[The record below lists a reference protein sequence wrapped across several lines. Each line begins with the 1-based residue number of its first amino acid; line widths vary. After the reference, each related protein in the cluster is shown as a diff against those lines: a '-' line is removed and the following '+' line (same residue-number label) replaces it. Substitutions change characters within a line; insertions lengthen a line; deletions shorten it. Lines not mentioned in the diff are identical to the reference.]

1 MQSILKDKPCLSVDE
16 IIALGKF
23 TEQFNTLAY
32 QYYKKLSNDQPLSNS
47 EFAFDGHNYS
57 SSMTMY
63 SPHNALKSVVSIP
76 KNADGSRDKIF
87 IGWCG
92 TKSVEQLICDLED
105 APAAIIFSHYKQHFL
120 AYFNNIIA
128 EMTQDGHNK
137 VDIIL
142 TGHSLGG
149 AIAQQCMIALAETV
163 YQGSDFNHLK
173 ANNIASI
180 TIATANS
187 PGVTQ
192 ENIDK
197 FTILSRDI
205 SNNTKLML
213 NAIVLTTCGDSIQH
227 HGFNLASKGVW
238 NRRYLL
244 HRPGSDNNLLDTARN
259 IHGAFKSS
267 PLSGLSVL
275 AASINQQHKLH
286 TDRFLTYTQE
296 LKGSGLRVYHDCNP
310 TFLRKLE
317 EYFVTDSIVNT
328 VHITTFVGDLVKT
341 VKKPTTS
348 NILKITGGFFK
359 GLASLPNISSIL
371 QSK

>member
-120 AYFNNIIA
+120 AYVNNIIA
-128 EMTQDGHNK
+128 EMTQDGQNK

-149 AIAQQCMIALAETV
+149 AIAQQIEVTAVPNPFEGKLTV
-163 YQGSDFNHLK
+163 TVNCEGAAQVELINL
-173 ANNIASI
+173 
-180 TIATANS
+180 T
-187 PGVTQ
+187 GV
-192 ENIDK
+192 
-197 FTILSRDI
+197 S
-205 SNNTKLML
+205 
-213 NAIVLTTCGDSIQH
+213 VLTTSMDQKVTMELDDVIPAGTYLIKVTSDCG
-227 HGFNLASKGVW
+227 V
-238 NRRYLL
+238 
-244 HRPGSDNNLLDTARN
+244 
-259 IHGAFKSS
+259 
-267 PLSGLSVL
+267 
-275 AASINQQHKLH
+275 
-286 TDRFLTYTQE
+286 YTEQ
-296 LKGSGLRVYHDCNP
+296 
-310 TFLRKLE
+310 
-317 EYFVTDSIVNT
+317 
-328 VHITTFVGDLVKT
+328 LVKY
-341 VKKPTTS
+341 
-348 NILKITGGFFK
+348 
-359 GLASLPNISSIL
+359 
-371 QSK
+371 